1 MTLAEYNDEK
11 LSYVSRNIRFWRE
24 ERRLTIRQLCARLN
38 VDYTR
43 LAEWETGKRTIPAPM
58 VGVIAEVL
66 QVPPGR
72 FFEEPPEKH
81 GGEL

>member
-1 MTLAEYNDEK
+1 MAENT
-11 LSYVSRNIRFWRE
+11 VSKYDFVARNIRFWRE
-24 ERRLTIRQLCARLN
+24 ERRLTIRQLCARID

-43 LAEWETGKRTIPAPM
+43 LAQWETGKRTIPAPM
-58 VGVIAEVL
+58 VGVIAEAL

>member
-1 MTLAEYNDEK
+1 MTENINDK
-11 LSYVSRNIRFWRE
+11 LSYVSRNIRFWRV
-24 ERRLTIRQLCARLN
+24 ERRLTIRQLCARIN

-58 VGVIAEVL
+58 IMVIADAL

-81 GGEL
+81 GGEI